1 MLKANAVDQLSLEQ
15 PAIPDVVVRRLP
27 IYARTLAY
35 LQSEGI
41 TSVSSQQLGER
52 ISVTAAQIRKDL
64 SWFGEFGKQGIGYDV
79 DKLLGH
85 ITHILGL
92 TQRWPVVLV
101 GLGHLGQAIARYEG
115 FRQNGLHIV
124 GLFDADPSKIGSE
137 IGGLS
142 INADSDLAAVVA
154 REHAK
159 LAIVAVP
166 ATKAQEVVDRLV
178 VAGVRAILNYAPIIT
193 QVPEGVWV
201 RHIDPVTLL
210 HSMTYY
216 LAREETDGAASGNSN
231 GLYHLDPTL

>member
-1 MLKANAVDQLSLEQ
+1 MDQLSLEQ
-15 PAIPDVVVRRLP
+15 PDIPDVVVRRLP

-35 LQSEGI
+35 LQAEGI
-41 TSVSSQQLGER
+41 KSVSSQQLGER

-85 ITHILGL
+85 ITRILGL
-92 TQRWPVVLV
+92 TQNWPVALV

-115 FRQNGLHIV
+115 FRQNGLDITA
-124 GLFDADPSKIGSE
+124 LFDADPAKIGTA
-137 IGGLS
+137 INGLT
-142 INADSDLAAVVA
+142 IFADADLAAIVA
-154 REHAK
+154 RDNIR

-178 VAGVRAILNYAPIIT
+178 AAGVRAILNYAPIIT
-193 QVPEGVWV
+193 QVPDGVWV
-201 RHIDPVTLL
+201 RHIDPVTQL

-216 LAREETDGAASGNSN
+216 LAREESQSLPEAPAA
-231 GLYHLDPTL
+231 